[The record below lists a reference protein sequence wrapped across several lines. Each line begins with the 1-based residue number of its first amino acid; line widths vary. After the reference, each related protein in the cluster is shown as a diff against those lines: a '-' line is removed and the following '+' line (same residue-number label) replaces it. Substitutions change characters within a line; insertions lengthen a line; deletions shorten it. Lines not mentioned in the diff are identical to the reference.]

1 MGFREEGR
9 WWVSPANYAK
19 EVTAAFEFPE
29 TIEILDTTL
38 RDGEQEPGI
47 VFTIEDKVAI
57 ARQLDEAGV
66 HRIEAGTPAASE
78 EDAAAIKAICG
89 LGLSAKIY
97 CFVRNVVS
105 DMDLAKECGV
115 YGVLAEV
122 PGSEH
127 MLKGGM
133 GWTAE
138 KAIQAAC
145 ASTSRAHELG
155 LKVTFFPA
163 DGSRADL
170 DFLCNTLN
178 AIIDGGGWVDAV
190 ALVDTF
196 GAFSPEGAAHTVK
209 QLLARVGRPVEAH
222 FHEDFGL
229 SVATTIAAL
238 KAGASVAHV
247 TVNGIGERA
256 GSCPLEPLVMSL
268 QCLYGIDTG
277 IKADKLLA
285 LSAEVAVRAQKP
297 VPPTK
302 AVVGS
307 RLFGWETGLPVG
319 YWKSAKEVD
328 PLIMLP
334 YMWTMTGQNPPH
346 IYIGKKS
353 GAANIALLNERLGLA
368 PIEDKDE
375 QKALLKRIK
384 DKAYSLKRDLTDEE
398 YLSLYNSR

>member
-1 MGFREEGR
+1 MSYREPGK
-9 WWVSPANYAK
+9 WWVSPANDAP
-19 EVTAAFEFPE
+19 EVKQSFGFPKQ
-29 TIEILDTTL
+29 IEILDTTL

-47 VFTIEDKVAI
+47 VFSKEDKIAI
-57 ARQLDEAGV
+57 AKKLDAAGV
-66 HRIEAGTPAASE
+66 QRIEAGTPATSE
-78 EDAAAIKAICG
+78 EDAAAIRAISE
-89 LGLSAKIY
+89 LGLNAKIY
-97 CFVRNVVS
+97 CFVRNVKS
-105 DMDLAKECGV
+105 DMDLARSCGV
-115 YGVLAEV
+115 YGVLTEV

-138 KAIQAAC
+138 KAIATAC
-145 ASTSRAHELG
+145 ESTRYAHDLG
-155 LKVTFFPA
+155 LSVTFFPA
-163 DGSRADL
+163 DGSRANL

-178 AIIDGGGWVDAV
+178 AIIDGGGYVDSI

-196 GAFSPEGAAHTVK
+196 GAFSPEGAAYTVK
-209 QLLARVGRPVEAH
+209 ELLRRVGKPVEAH

-238 KAGASVAHV
+238 KAGACCAHV

-268 QCLYGIDTG
+268 LCLYGQDTG
-277 IKADKLLA
+277 VKPELLLD
-285 LSAEVAVRAQKP
+285 LSREVAERSGKP

-302 AVVGS
+302 AIVGN

-319 YWKSAKEVD
+319 YWKSCKDID

-334 YMWTMTGQNPPH
+334 YSWNMTGQHEPH

-353 GAANIALLNERLGLA
+353 GAANIALYNERLGLPA
-368 PIEDKDE
+368 IEDKE
-375 QKALLKRIK
+375 TVKRLLGTVKK
-384 DKAYSLKRDLTDEE
+384 LAMEKKRDLTDEE
-398 YLSLYNSR
+398 YLQLYHAL